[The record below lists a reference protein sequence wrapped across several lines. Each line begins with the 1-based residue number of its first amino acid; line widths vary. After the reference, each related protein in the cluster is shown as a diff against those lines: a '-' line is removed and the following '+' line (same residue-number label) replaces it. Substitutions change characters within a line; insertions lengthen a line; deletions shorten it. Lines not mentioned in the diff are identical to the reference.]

1 MPYQS
6 DATLLTGV
14 IGAVTAIGTGVFAAI
29 AAHRNSRQLAKL
41 QGELAKQK
49 DLSLEYMRS
58 YLNLE
63 IEDRNRALAAYKEI
77 IRLTQLLRE
86 VLKRLLEYPGAFA
99 PKPTVK
105 DLTSRSRA
113 VAECYA
119 ENQLSFRDSG
129 DDSDRLIAHAL
140 KNECLRAAAIAE
152 KYLSQGGQEQ
162 RDEALR
168 LLAAITDKQGQLRQ
182 RARSCAAVIL
192 EDMRQHIEGKV
203 DEH

>member
-1 MPYQS
+1 MPNQS
-6 DATLLTGV
+6 DATLITAVIGATTAITTGV
-14 IGAVTAIGTGVFAAI
+14 IAAVT
-29 AAHRNSRQLAKL
+29 AHRNSKQLAKL
-41 QGELAKQK
+41 QSELARQR

-63 IEDRNRALAAYKEI
+63 IEDRNRSLAAYKEI

-86 VLKRLLEYPGAFA
+86 LLKRILEYPDAFA
-99 PKPTVK
+99 PKPTAR

-113 VAECYA
+113 IAECYA
-119 ENQLSFRDSG
+119 ENQLLFRDEG

-140 KNECLRAAAIAE
+140 KNESIRAAASAE

-168 LLAAITDKQGQLRQ
+168 LLAAITSKQEQLRH
-182 RARSCAAVIL
+182 RARVCAAAIL
-192 EDMRQHIEGKV
+192 EDIRLHIDGIV
-203 DEH
+203 R